1 MAEERANY
9 ATVDDVIALYR
20 PLTSDEVVKTESL
33 LPVISDRLR
42 YEAEKVGLDL
52 DAKIEANPVL
62 ANVARSVTVDIVA
75 RTLMTP
81 TTAGGYGPMTNMTQS
96 AGGYS
101 VGGTFLNPGGG
112 LFIKNS
118 ELQALGIR
126 RQRYGGLGIYADPR
140 NPDKAIQ

>member
-1 MAEERANY
+1 
-9 ATVDDVIALYR
+9 
-20 PLTSDEVVKTESL
+20 
-33 LPVISDRLR
+33 
-42 YEAEKVGLDL
+42 
-52 DAKIEANPVL
+52 
-62 ANVARSVTVDIVA
+62 
-75 RTLMTP
+75 
-81 TTAGGYGPMTNMTQS
+81 MTNMTQS

-140 NPDKAIQ
+140 NPDNAIQ

>member
-20 PLTSDEVVKTESL
+20 ALTNDETAKVESL

-42 YEAEKVGLDL
+42 YEAEKVGMDL
-52 DAKIEANPVL
+52 DAKIEENPVL

-75 RTLMTP
+75 RCLMTP
-81 TTAGGYGPMTNMTQS
+81 TSAGDYGPMTNISQS

-112 LFIKNS
+112 LFIKKS
-118 ELQALGIR
+118 ELARLGLR
-126 RQRYGGLGIYADPR
+126 RQRYGVIDFYGTD
-140 NPDKAIQ
+140 